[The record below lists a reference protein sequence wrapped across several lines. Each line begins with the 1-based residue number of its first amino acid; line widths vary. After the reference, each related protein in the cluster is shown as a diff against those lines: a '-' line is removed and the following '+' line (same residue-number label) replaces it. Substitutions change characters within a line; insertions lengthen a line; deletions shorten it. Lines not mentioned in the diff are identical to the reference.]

1 MAVSGPS
8 LSAGAHW
15 VGAEAPLATL
25 FRRTTVALG
34 VRLGP
39 ELHLW
44 RPPPFLGWLSEVSG
58 VVSGSI
64 IQSRVKRK
72 LRIQD

>member
-1 MAVSGPS
+1 MAVSGPG

-15 VGAEAPLATL
+15 GEAEAPLATR

-44 RPPPFLGWLSEVSG
+44 RPPPFSVWLSEVSG
-58 VVSGSI
+58 VFPGSM